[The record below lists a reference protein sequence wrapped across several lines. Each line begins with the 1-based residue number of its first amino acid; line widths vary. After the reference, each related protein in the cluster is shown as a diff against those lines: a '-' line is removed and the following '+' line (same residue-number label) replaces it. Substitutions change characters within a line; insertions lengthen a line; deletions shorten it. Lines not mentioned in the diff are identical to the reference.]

1 MIAGLNMTLVTGTNN
16 FLGLTNIRRISS
28 TGQGNVSSY
37 ADIISNPNGS
47 GKTFAVNFV
56 GISNTGASENA
67 QYRIYQ
73 STGSTNY
80 MMMQM
85 TITRG
90 IMNPIFT
97 NENPFYLFPNDKL
110 RLYTDA
116 GGITNYWC
124 TYTELS

>member
-1 MIAGLNMTLVTGTNN
+1 MTLVTGTNN

-28 TGQGNVSSY
+28 TGQGAQSQFT
-37 ADIISNPNGS
+37 DIISNPNGS
-47 GKTFAVNFV
+47 GKTFAVNFL
-56 GISNTGASENA
+56 GIAGTGTDN
-67 QYRIYQ
+67 QKYRIYQ
-73 STGSTNY
+73 STGSTDY
-80 MMMQM
+80 MIMQI

-90 IMNPIFT
+90 IMNPVFT

-116 GGITNYWC
+116 GAFGGATNYWC

>member
-1 MIAGLNMTLVTGTNN
+1 MTLVTGTNN

-28 TGQGNVSSY
+28 TGQG
-37 ADIISNPNGS
+37 AQAQFTDIISNPNGS

-56 GISNTGASENA
+56 GISNTGANNA
-67 QYRIYQ
+67 QYRLYQ
-73 STGSTNY
+73 STGSTSY
-80 MMMQM
+80 MIMQI

-90 IMNPIFT
+90 IMNPVFT
-97 NENPFYLFPNDKL
+97 NENPFYLLPNDKL

>member
-1 MIAGLNMTLVTGTNN
+1 MSLVTGTNN
-16 FLGLTNIRRISS
+16 LLNLTNIRRISS
-28 TGQGNVSSY
+28 TGQCNVASF

-73 STGSTNY
+73 STGTASY
-80 MMMQM
+80 MFMQN

-97 NENPFYLFPNDKL
+97 NENPFYLFPNEKL
-110 RLYTDA
+110 RIFIDA

>member
-1 MIAGLNMTLVTGTNN
+1 MTLVTGTNN

-28 TGQGNVSSY
+28 TGQGNQ
-37 ADIISNPNGS
+37 AAFTDIISNPSGS

-56 GISNTGASENA
+56 GISNTGTDNA

-73 STGSTNY
+73 TTGTASY

-90 IMNPIFT
+90 IMNPVFT
-97 NENPFYLFPNDKL
+97 NENPFYLFPNEKL

-116 GGITNYWC
+116 GAFSGSTNYWC